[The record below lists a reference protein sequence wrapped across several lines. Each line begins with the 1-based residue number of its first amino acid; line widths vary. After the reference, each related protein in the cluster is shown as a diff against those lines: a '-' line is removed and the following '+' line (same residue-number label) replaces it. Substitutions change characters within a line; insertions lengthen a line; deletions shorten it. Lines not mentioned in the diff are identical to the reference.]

1 MRIRDHIAAMLP
13 ERLEVRAEDF
23 LNNFIRRALCTR
35 VLTMPYRLCSDV
47 APLLREYKTQLLRN
61 QKLMDDNVAFA
72 GEYLNVLVETNNT
85 DMALRLVATMSD
97 ASRINCSRQYFRV
110 AQLSRQSKV
119 ATREEIR
126 MAETFDALLKNHASE
141 TLLRIVEGKSI
152 AVVGNGPSEVGKG
165 SGSEIDSHD
174 VVFRINNYAID
185 GYENDYGTKTDIWVK
200 ASLDFMR
207 HGIRDERIKAVL
219 YESNLERFSLY
230 DGYVNAMNDEMRS
243 CFVDYCDQDDHAF
256 FCEKHYRYPT
266 TGLMIINKLRR
277 LPIKSLDAYGFSYLQ
292 EQIKRTGSFDHYSK
306 SDAIKT
312 RELNRRWH
320 HMDCELE
327 YFRRWFPNKSHRML
341 MP

>member
-1 MRIRDHIAAMLP
+1 MRIRDRIAAMLP

-23 LNNFIRRALCTR
+23 LNNVIRRALCTR

-47 APLLREYKTQLLRN
+47 APLLREYGAQFSRNHKLL
-61 QKLMDDNVAFA
+61 DDITFI
-72 GEYLNVLVETNNT
+72 GEYINVLVETGNT
-85 DMALRLVATMSD
+85 DEASRIIAKMPVV
-97 ASRINCSRQYFRV
+97 SRINCSRQYFRV
-110 AQLSRQSKV
+110 AQLARKSNI
-119 ATREEIR
+119 ATKEEIR
-126 MAETFDALLKNHASE
+126 VAETFDALSKNHVSD
-141 TLLRIVEGKSI
+141 TFLRLVEGKSI

-165 SGSEIDSHD
+165 LGSEIDSHD
-174 VVFRINNYAID
+174 IVVRINNYAID

-200 ASLDFMR
+200 ASLDFIR
-207 HGIRDERIKAVL
+207 HGIRDDRIKAVL
-219 YESNLERFSLY
+219 YESNLERFPLY

-243 CFVDYCDQDDHAF
+243 CFVDYCDQNDHAF

-277 LPIKSLDAYGFSYLQ
+277 IPIKSLDAYGFSYLQ
-292 EQIKRTGSFDHYSK
+292 DQIKLTGSFDHYSK
-306 SDAIKT
+306 SDSIKT

-327 YFRRWFPNKSHRML
+327 YFWRWFPNKSHRML